1 MAQYQFH
8 LFLNV
13 LKILKVSHSE
23 ILKNIMAKNGEKF
36 VQGMQYCES
45 TRTKQKK
52 LYEAKND

>member
-36 VQGMQYCES
+36 MQGM
-45 TRTKQKK
+45 
-52 LYEAKND
+52 